1 MVETFLAALVVAFIG
16 SFAQAVSGFGFAV
29 VAVPL
34 LAFFVDTSA
43 AVVGI
48 TAQSTLLTIGAA
60 YRYRLDVDWKT
71 TTRFS
76 IAAVLGM
83 PLGLL
88 ALASLESSTLAL
100 VVACAVM
107 VFATLTLLSVKFGSH
122 PRYTYGAGLTGGA
135 FLTSIGMNGPPF
147 IFALQGLNFAPLR
160 MRATLQASFAIQD
173 VLAMIGF
180 AIIAQVSAQTGVIV
194 LGGIPGL
201 ILGWTVGNRLFTII
215 PAAHFRWIVG
225 LTLLGSAI
233 ALAVK
238 GIYG

>member
-1 MVETFLAALVVAFIG
+1 LLEVFLAALVVAFIG

-48 TAQSTLLTIGAA
+48 TAQSALLTIGAA
-60 YRYRLDVDWKT
+60 YRYRHDVDWTT

-83 PLGLL
+83 PLGLV
-88 ALASLESSTLAL
+88 ALATLDSPTLAL
-100 VVACAVM
+100 VVACAVI
-107 VFATLTLLSVKFGSH
+107 VFATLTLSNVKFGSH
-122 PRYTYGAGLTGGA
+122 PRYTYGAGFMGGV
-135 FLTSIGMNGPPF
+135 FLTTIGMNGPPF
-147 IFALQGLNFAPLR
+147 VFALQGLNFAPQR

-180 AIIAQVSAQTGVIV
+180 AIIAQVSVQMGVIV

-201 ILGWTVGNRLFTII
+201 ILGWIVGNRLFAII

-225 LTLLGSAI
+225 LTLLGSAV

-238 GIYG
+238 GIAG